1 MMTSFKD
8 QAFKSATVAGTTI
21 AGMYLLANDS
31 ANIQV
36 GGIPLA
42 FIAGGLNGISSIVSQ
57 FSYNK
62 ILSYIPYNKR
72 FVNIESMILNGS
84 IAFGATPGVLYL
96 NGTINNMS
104 DFAKLGL
111 VTLGSDF
118 LGDYIYE
125 NSLRNM
131 LFLPHQRNR
140 MPSKKNKV

>member
-1 MMTSFKD
+1 MTSFKD
-8 QAFKSATVAGTTI
+8 QTLKSATIAGTTI

-31 ANIQV
+31 TNVSIS
-36 GGIPLA
+36 GISLA

-57 FSYNK
+57 FSHNK
-62 ILSYIPYNKR
+62 ILNHIPYNKR
-72 FVNIESMILNGS
+72 FADIESMALNGS

-131 LFLPHQRNR
+131 LFPPHQRGR